1 MRYPLQTLENP
12 SILQFI
18 TGKNV
23 FSIREKT
30 PCFQKISGFSEE
42 KKTRGF
48 QRTRVFKKHVVF
60 KEHVFSKNTWFSKNT
75 CFQKTLGVLRKLAVL
90 KTRYLE
96 HVF

>member
-42 KKTRGF
+42 KKDRWFSKNTCFQKTRGF
-48 QRTRVFKKHVVF
+48 QRTRVFKRPRGF
-60 KEHVFSKNTWFSKNT
+60 
-75 CFQKTLGVLRKLAVL
+75 
-90 KTRYLE
+90 
-96 HVF
+96 